1 MKQTERWKLNLPDYT
16 DKVDIEKIN
25 ENFKIIE
32 QKVAEEIDAL
42 ARSIMLGGEV
52 ESALA
57 TNEGDEITTDNGDG
71 IMAVRE
77 F

>member
-16 DKVDIEKIN
+16 DEVDIEKIN

-57 TNEGDEITTDNGDG
+57 TNAGDEITTDKGDG